1 MTRTLLLLPLLTGCD
16 ASGLLSARSLEA
28 LYDVPPL
35 PDEAGWE
42 LRWYVGPEAP
52 LRVSCAPL
60 VAEEVWAAVDP
71 EVGEVNGG
79 VAHGYVPEPPA
90 PPFWIE
96 EGAYRWA
103 AAFVALV
110 DRKRRDVVEI
120 MEEEDAEDAADLLA
134 YDASIWGASPDRAI
148 LYGEGDL
155 ERFTAEVVLVP
166 EQIDD
171 LFDGG
176 VWVGMQPEIAEVAGK
191 LPGSLY
197 PLGEQ
202 AIDELDEEGLTIQ
215 SVDFL
220 TDSAAGVLTGEA
232 FGGITA
238 EGCDR

>member
-1 MTRTLLLLPLLTGCD
+1 M
-16 ASGLLSARSLEA
+16 
-28 LYDVPPL
+28 PPL

-134 YDASIWGASPDRAI
+134 DDASIWGASPDRAI

-191 LPGSLY
+191 LPGRSPPGRAGDRRARRGGAHHPVRGL
-197 PLGEQ
+197 
-202 AIDELDEEGLTIQ
+202 LDRLRG
-215 SVDFL
+215 
-220 TDSAAGVLTGEA
+220 GVLTGEA